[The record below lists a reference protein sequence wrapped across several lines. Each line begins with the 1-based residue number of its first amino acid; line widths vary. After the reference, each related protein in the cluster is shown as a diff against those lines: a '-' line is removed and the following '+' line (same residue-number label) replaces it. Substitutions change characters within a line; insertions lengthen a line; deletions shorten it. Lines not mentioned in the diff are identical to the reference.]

1 MRPYSRGFF
10 IVPLVGMGVR
20 MGDVFSTLDIIVFL
34 ATLILVMGVGLWAG
48 RKEES
53 SEDYFLAGRGIH
65 WWQVAGSIFGSN
77 VSANHLVGMVG
88 IGYAVGFAQSHFE
101 LGAIAGLMLLCY
113 GFLPVYRKLQVF
125 TLSEYLAQR
134 YDERSRVLYAIA
146 MVYIMV
152 FVQMVP
158 GFYIGSRSMNL
169 LLGGTSLALGYK
181 WGVVALAVVAGV
193 YTILGGLKAV
203 IWTDVLQSML
213 LLAAGILVAILTFGH
228 DAIGG
233 WSGMLALDAAGA
245 DKMHLYLPSDNPD
258 LPWTGM
264 FTGLM
269 CLHFFYW
276 GTNQFIV
283 QRALAARSDGEA
295 RLGIVTAGFFKLL
308 IPFFAIGTGIASY
321 YLFDAVGANPDPDA
335 AFPELVKIV
344 VPLGYGLVGVIAAGL
359 IGAILSSID
368 SMMNSSATIV
378 TMDIYRRYINPSA
391 DNRQLIRIG
400 QLSIVVFVAV
410 GALMAITVLDPDS
423 DDNFFLVIVD
433 QQSHV
438 VPGLLVAFA
447 VGMAWR
453 GATATGAF
461 VTILLSPFLSY
472 GFDWAYDAR
481 LHEIP
486 WLNERFGDQLNTFH
500 RVAVIVPVAIL
511 LHVVISLASRWDAE
525 KAKLTWSELGAHRP
539 QDVRWL
545 LGIFAASFALLIALA
560 VAMVTGRLAPPVC
573 ATVGGLW
580 TFGMFCVAG
589 IRVIGKR
596 FANDEAL
603 MGESYTKALLTEDR
617 FYAGILCG
625 LTVFMLFFYY

>member
-1 MRPYSRGFF
+1 
-10 IVPLVGMGVR
+10 MGVP

-34 ATLILVMGVGLWAG
+34 GTLILVMGVGLWAG

-53 SEDYFLAGRGIH
+53 SEDYFLAGRGIR

-113 GFLPVYRKLQVF
+113 GFLPVYRKLKVF

-134 YDERSRVLYAIA
+134 YDERSRLLYAVA
-146 MVYIMV
+146 MIYIMV

-169 LLGGTSLALGYK
+169 LLGGTTLALGYE
-181 WGVVALAVVAGV
+181 WGVVTLAVVAAV
-193 YTILGGLKAV
+193 YTIIGGLKAV
-203 IWTDVLQSML
+203 IWTDVLQSVL

-228 DAIGG
+228 SAIGG

-245 DKMHLYLPSDNPD
+245 ERMHLYLPSDHPK

-295 RLGIVTAGFFKLL
+295 RLGIVLAGFFKLL
-308 IPFFAIGTGIASY
+308 IPFFAIGTGIAAY
-321 YLFDAVGANPDPDA
+321 YLFAAVGSSPDPDA
-335 AFPELVKIV
+335 AFPELVRIV
-344 VPLGYGLVGVIAAGL
+344 VPLGYGIVGVIAAGL

-368 SMMNSSATIV
+368 SMMNSAATIV
-378 TMDIYRRYINPSA
+378 TMDIYRRYINPEA
-391 DNRQLIRIG
+391 NERQLIRVG
-400 QLSIVVFVAV
+400 QLSILAFVAL
-410 GALMAITVLDPDS
+410 GAWMAIAILDPNS
-423 DDNFFLVIVD
+423 KSNFFLVIVD

-453 GATATGAF
+453 RATAEGAF
-461 VTILLSPFLSY
+461 VAILASPVLSY
-472 GFDWAYDAR
+472 AFQKLYDTN
-481 LHEIP
+481 LHNIP
-486 WLNERFGDQLNTFH
+486 QLNTAFGEQLNTFH
-500 RVAVIVPVAIL
+500 RVAVIVPLAVLI
-511 LHVVISLASRWDAE
+511 HVVVSLITRGDEQKS
-525 KAKLTWSELGAHRP
+525 KLVWAELGGHRP
-539 QDVRWL
+539 ADMRRLV
-545 LGIFAASFALLIALA
+545 GVFAVSFSLFAGLA
-560 VAMVTGRLAPPVC
+560 VAMVKGWLTPTTC
-573 ATVGGLW
+573 AALGGLW
-580 TFGMFCVAG
+580 TLGMFCVAAIKT
-589 IRVIGKR
+589 IRRQV
-596 FANDEAL
+596 AEDPAL
-603 MGESYTKALLTEDR
+603 AETSLSTALLKEDR
-617 FYAGILCG
+617 VYAGILSG
-625 LTVFMLFFYY
+625 LTIFMLYYYY

>member
-1 MRPYSRGFF
+1 
-10 IVPLVGMGVR
+10 MGVR
-20 MGDVFSTLDIIVFL
+20 MGDVFSTLDIVVFL
-34 ATLILVMGVGLWAG
+34 GTLFFVMGVGLWAG

-53 SEDYFLAGRGIH
+53 SEDYFLAGRGIR

-113 GFLPVYRKLQVF
+113 GFLPVYRKLKVF

-134 YDERSRVLYAIA
+134 YDERSRLLYAVA
-146 MVYIMV
+146 MIYIMV

-169 LLGGTSLALGYK
+169 LLGGTSLALGYE
-181 WGVVALAVVAGV
+181 WGVVTLAVVAAV
-193 YTILGGLKAV
+193 YTIIGGLKAV
-203 IWTDVLQSML
+203 IWTDVLQSVL

-228 DAIGG
+228 SAIGG
-233 WSGMLALDAAGA
+233 WSGMLALDSAGA
-245 DKMHLYLPSDNPD
+245 DKMHLYLPSDNPE

-295 RLGIVTAGFFKLL
+295 RLGIVLAGFFKLL

-321 YLFDAVGANPDPDA
+321 YLFAAVGTNPDPDA

-344 VPLGYGLVGVIAAGL
+344 VPLGYGIVGVIAAGL

-368 SMMNSSATIV
+368 SMMNSAATIV
-378 TMDIYRRYINPSA
+378 TMDIYRRYINPEA
-391 DNRQLIRIG
+391 NNRQLIRVG
-400 QLSIVVFVAV
+400 QFSILAFVGL
-410 GALMAITVLDPDS
+410 GAWMAIAILDPNS
-423 DDNFFLVIVD
+423 KSNFFLVIVD

-453 GATATGAF
+453 GATALGAF
-461 VTILLSPFLSY
+461 VTILASPVLSY
-472 GFDWAYDAR
+472 GFQKLYDTS
-481 LHEIP
+481 LHAIP
-486 WLNERFGDQLNTFH
+486 QVNATFGEQLNTFH
-500 RVAVIVPVAIL
+500 RVAVIVPLAVLIHVTVSLMSQGDEQKSRLVWAELGGHRPADVRRLLGVFAGSFIL
-511 LHVVISLASRWDAE
+511 LA
-525 KAKLTWSELGAHRP
+525 
-539 QDVRWL
+539 
-545 LGIFAASFALLIALA
+545 ALA
-560 VAMVTGRLAPPVC
+560 VAMVNGWLPPTVC
-573 ATVGGLW
+573 AAVGGAW
-580 TFGMFCVAG
+580 TFAMFCLAG
-589 IRVIGKR
+589 VKTLHRNIAEDPALAQEP
-596 FANDEAL
+596 FAMAFL
-603 MGESYTKALLTEDR
+603 KQDR
-617 FYAGILCG
+617 FYAGILSG
-625 LTVFMLFFYY
+625 LTIFMLFYYY

>member
-1 MRPYSRGFF
+1 
-10 IVPLVGMGVR
+10 MGVR

-34 ATLILVMGVGLWAG
+34 GTLILVMGVGLWAG

-53 SEDYFLAGRGIH
+53 SEDYFLAGRGIR

-113 GFLPVYRKLQVF
+113 GFLPVYRKLKVF

-134 YDERSRVLYAIA
+134 YDERSRLLYAVA
-146 MVYIMV
+146 MIYIMV

-169 LLGGTSLALGYK
+169 LLGGTSLALGYE
-181 WGVVALAVVAGV
+181 WGVVTLAVVAAV
-193 YTILGGLKAV
+193 YTIIGGLKAV
-203 IWTDVLQSML
+203 IWTDVLQSVL

-228 DAIGG
+228 SAIGG
-233 WSGMLALDAAGA
+233 WSGMLALDSAGA
-245 DKMHLYLPSDNPD
+245 DKMHLYLPSDNPE

-283 QRALAARSDGEA
+283 QRALAARNDGEA
-295 RLGIVTAGFFKLL
+295 RLGIVLAGFFKLL

-321 YLFDAVGANPDPDA
+321 YLFAAVGSNPDPDA

-344 VPLGYGLVGVIAAGL
+344 VPLGYGIVGVIAAGL

-368 SMMNSSATIV
+368 SMMNSAATIV
-378 TMDIYRRYINPSA
+378 TMDIYRRYINPEA
-391 DNRQLIRIG
+391 DNRQLIRVG
-400 QLSIVVFVAV
+400 QLSILAFVAL
-410 GALMAITVLDPDS
+410 GAWMAIAILDPNS
-423 DDNFFLVIVD
+423 KSNFFLEIVN

-453 GATATGAF
+453 GATAMGAF
-461 VTILLSPFLSY
+461 VTILASPVLSY
-472 GFDWAYDAR
+472 GFQKLYDTN

-486 WLNERFGDQLNTFH
+486 QLNAAFGEQLNTFH
-500 RVAVIVPVAIL
+500 RVAVIVPLAVLIHVVVSLMTPGDEQKSKLVWADLGGHRPVDVRRLIAVFAGTLCLMIL
-511 LHVVISLASRWDAE
+511 LAVSMVGGW
-525 KAKLTWSELGAHRP
+525 LTPTICA
-539 QDVRWL
+539 
-545 LGIFAASFALLIALA
+545 A
-560 VAMVTGRLAPPVC
+560 VAGV
-573 ATVGGLW
+573 W
-580 TFGMFCVAG
+580 TFGMFCLAG
-589 IRVIGKR
+589 IKAVRRKV
-596 FANDEAL
+596 AENPAL
-603 MGESYTKALLTEDR
+603 PEEPLATALLKEDR
-617 FYAGILCG
+617 FYAGILSG
-625 LTVFMLFFYY
+625 LTIFMLFYYY